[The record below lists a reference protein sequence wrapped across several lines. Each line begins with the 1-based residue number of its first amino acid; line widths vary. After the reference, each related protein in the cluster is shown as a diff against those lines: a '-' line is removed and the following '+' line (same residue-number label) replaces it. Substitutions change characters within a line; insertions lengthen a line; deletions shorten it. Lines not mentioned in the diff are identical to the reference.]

1 MADKVVLA
9 EDSYLAGC
17 AYFHTAYHR
26 RGYRHME
33 VFSAVCYQ
41 ECHWACCKDYHP
53 ECHWACCKD
62 YRPECMGAYRQACRM
77 ERRKVYME
85 AYRVSAGDMDWN

>member
-1 MADKVVLA
+1 MLAVPVTKVLRAYRAEKADKVVLA

-33 VFSAVCYQ
+33 AFAAVCYQ
-41 ECHWACCKDYHP
+41 ECH
-53 ECHWACCKD
+53 
-62 YRPECMGAYRQACRM
+62 
-77 ERRKVYME
+77 
-85 AYRVSAGDMDWN
+85 

>member
-1 MADKVVLA
+1 MLAVPVTKVLRAYRAEKADKVVLA

-33 VFSAVCYQ
+33 AFAAVC
-41 ECHWACCKDYHP
+41 HP
-53 ECHWACCKD
+53 ECHAACYKD
-62 YRPECMGAYRQACRM
+62 YRLERHEACRKDY
-77 ERRKVYME
+77 RRE
-85 AYRVSAGDMDWN
+85 

>member
-41 ECHWACCKDYHP
+41 ECH
-53 ECHWACCKD
+53 
-62 YRPECMGAYRQACRM
+62 
-77 ERRKVYME
+77 
-85 AYRVSAGDMDWN
+85 